1 MAFVTQLD
9 RLIGRVLLVPAP
21 VEVAPASPDHA
32 PAATDSTGE
41 RAFGFSLVFSG
52 VRCILQY
59 AILPFVL
66 PLVGVASD
74 AAVPITMILSVVAIG
89 SMIASLRRF
98 WRIDYKYKWQYLA
111 LAIPMLGILI
121 GFLVLDFQSL
131 GIIAG

>member
-1 MAFVTQLD
+1 MAFVAQLD

-21 VEVAPASPDHA
+21 AEVPVVTS
-32 PAATDSTGE
+32 DSTGE

-74 AAVPITMILSVVAIG
+74 AAVPITMVLSLVAIG

-131 GIIAG
+131 GIIAP

>member
-1 MAFVTQLD
+1 MAFVPQLD

-21 VEVAPASPDHA
+21 AEVPAVT
-32 PAATDSTGE
+32 TDSPGE

-74 AAVPITMILSVVAIG
+74 AAVPITMLLSFVAIG

-131 GIIAG
+131 GMLVS

>member
-1 MAFVTQLD
+1 MAFVAQLD
-9 RLIGRVLLVPAP
+9 RLIGRVLLVPEPAP
-21 VEVAPASPDHA
+21 VASSA
-32 PAATDSTGE
+32 TTDSTGE

-52 VRCILQY
+52 IRCILQY

-74 AAVPITMILSVVAIG
+74 AAVPITMVLSLVAIL

-131 GIIAG
+131 GIIAA

>member
-1 MAFVTQLD
+1 MAFVARLD
-9 RLIGRVLLVPAP
+9 RLIGRVLLVSTPAP
-21 VEVAPASPDHA
+21 AEDS
-32 PAATDSTGE
+32 PAASDSTGE

-74 AAVPITMILSVVAIG
+74 AAVPITMVLSVVAIG

-98 WRIDYKYKWQYLA
+98 WRIDYKYKWHYLA

-121 GFLVLDFQSL
+121 AFLVLDFQAL
-131 GIIAG
+131 GIIA